1 MPYFAFVLILV
12 ALTASENI
20 SGCAGNVRVSRE
32 IIKAIGDTPNLSDIV
47 VSLITS
53 EGIVQ
58 EQTECSPQ
66 GYFFIPVYDIG
77 DYTLSISK
85 KDGWYVSP
93 DSYSISKDDDDHLSG
108 CESNLEFEITGFLV
122 RGHTSNKHS
131 SVPPQGLTIKLLSSD
146 GFVLKTAETDS
157 RGDYAFPNVVSGE
170 YVIVAEHPSW
180 SLDEP
185 SRQVLSIGFGPAE
198 IRTDFVVS
206 GYRIAGKIENRSGVS
221 SFEGVSLQFTREDGS
236 VVGTAQPDPAGI
248 FSLASL
254 TDGIYWIIPAV
265 APGAP
270 EWTVE
275 PSKLSV
281 RVRGDSVDLG
291 TVFQIT
297 GFNLRGKV
305 VDERG
310 IPVEHAKI
318 GVDSRETEVET
329 GKDGTYVLAGMKSR
343 LTAGNN

>member
-1 MPYFAFVLILV
+1 M
-12 ALTASENI
+12 
-20 SGCAGNVRVSRE
+20 
-32 IIKAIGDTPNLSDIV
+32 
-47 VSLITS
+47 
-53 EGIVQ
+53 
-58 EQTECSPQ
+58 
-66 GYFFIPVYDIG
+66 
-77 DYTLSISK
+77 
-85 KDGWYVSP
+85 
-93 DSYSISKDDDDHLSG
+93 
-108 CESNLEFEITGFLV
+108 EFEITGFLV

-131 SVPPQGLTIKLLSSD
+131 SVPPQGLTVKLLSSD

-291 TVFQIT
+291 TVFQIM

-343 LTAGNN
+343 LYMIDVEPRGTIENRREKIRSIFRSKKWRGNRGNWRTRFRI

>member
-1 MPYFAFVLILV
+1 M
-12 ALTASENI
+12 
-20 SGCAGNVRVSRE
+20 
-32 IIKAIGDTPNLSDIV
+32 
-47 VSLITS
+47 
-53 EGIVQ
+53 
-58 EQTECSPQ
+58 
-66 GYFFIPVYDIG
+66 
-77 DYTLSISK
+77 
-85 KDGWYVSP
+85 
-93 DSYSISKDDDDHLSG
+93 
-108 CESNLEFEITGFLV
+108 EFEITGFLV

-131 SVPPQGLTIKLLSSD
+131 SMPPQGLTIKLLSSD

-206 GYRIAGKIENRSGVS
+206 GYRIAGKIENLSGVS

-343 LTAGNN
+343 LYMIDVEPRGTIENRREKIRSIFRSKKWRGNRGNWRTRFRI